1 MCWAAKRGTN
11 REVQSRE
18 VDGSFTH
25 SDRLSAPTSSVGKER
40 VAHGPCKRGD
50 LCNSAAAVDGGAHN
64 ESPAVF
70 FLLQR
75 AFGQYWHI
83 ATFRCDAPI
92 GSLLEACR
100 ECREPP
106 DATRLTRSDGE

>member
-1 MCWAAKRGTN
+1 MTSPLRYLVAESAFMTSFDIALTTSCRPDRVLTCDASMCWAPAKRGTN

-50 LCNSAAAVDGGAHN
+50 LCRPIVLQQL
-64 ESPAVF
+64 PASR
-70 FLLQR
+70 QR
-75 AFGQYWHI
+75 Q
-83 ATFRCDAPI
+83 
-92 GSLLEACR
+92 
-100 ECREPP
+100 
-106 DATRLTRSDGE
+106 